1 MINLVNRQKQ
11 VDKIRNEFQNN
22 PYFDDITSLY
32 LTGQL
37 YRITSVTKLLRKIKY
52 KKDGSVDKRTN
63 KQIEKFIKS
72 TTVDNSLLGCNEVKL
87 TIDNIDEYD
96 YPLHKIEF
104 LKIRKEFKNALYTQ
118 EVKYYKKDGSF
129 IDDELIEPDGDIVP
143 FFNQKFSTKVIS
155 NKFFDSLSLKMVIS
169 TDGKYE
175 WKPKLLINDIDETH
189 YVIITTCA
197 FKKNEPK
204 QTNKKQTFKADD
216 DGICVYNN
224 FVEYFST
231 GNRVTDKKAKTQ
243 YNKLMSDEGQKYK
256 KAYKQEELNE
266 ICSFCNASLYI
277 RDLVRGSDYDIV
289 IKNDYAR
296 FKIEMINTKFNHLD
310 LLISDKKV
318 EIVYDDEYFKMK
330 KELKFY
336 VEKYGKLYTRN
347 SIYKKEDTPFK
358 RLKDKWF
365 EDYDIRSKFIFE
377 DSNEQKIINEYD
389 YNKHSFFND
398 MPMDNDKLSE
408 LDLKKAY
415 YNYSDKTINKHY
427 VGVPTGSFINTKCG
441 DGFSTELY
449 NDITK
454 KGFIGFYQ
462 VKILKV
468 KSKKDHFKKL
478 NFIENQIHTLTTPMI
493 NLLLKHIDFK
503 FLNASYST
511 KFHCPFDS
519 KIPTMKLLD
528 GDKKY
533 TKELFELCGN
543 DKMGDPI
550 FKDLRQSKIQNKF
563 VELKTNIGAIHDSHF
578 TFLDKAIGTDS
589 SPKSY
594 CKLFGQLE
602 CCHPSTILVKP
613 LQIDED
619 YYTIIND
626 KNYDIHTEYDTI
638 NITLKD
644 EKIKSYKHLTHFIHS
659 YTKTL
664 IIEQILNM
672 DIDIVYGVK
681 LDSIV
686 FKKNYDV
693 KYDENVYNLK
703 KAKVTSMFKGYMN
716 ISSLDSGIDDDDQDI
731 TESGYYCN
739 YTENNDKKLKFPL
752 PFLNNDGKYHFVTN
766 RIVMIGGK
774 GGSGKTYSILKND
787 GLNKNMVCYTTSC
800 WNLIQGIKDKYKDT
814 IGYSLPNL
822 TGKCGSTKTE
832 KIENPNI
839 RFIVIDELTLVSK
852 SVIDDIIKLYPN
864 AFIFLVGDIAK
875 DGFYYQCTLP
885 MLQIIDPSKEKNIQY
900 IEYTKSYRF
909 DNKLSKLLDSLRQF
923 MVKVKDQKW
932 KTTSVFNWVKKVFS
946 TSFYDK
952 KDIIYNDND
961 VGITACDDFKRGN
974 HTTKYFVDK
983 GTKPRY
989 FVAKTNRQ
997 KNELRGAEIIGK
1009 PTNNNYEC
1017 KLFKT
1022 IHSFQ
1027 GLDLDNDNKIIIN
1040 VDKNFDFNL
1049 FYTALSRARRLDQ
1062 IKIISQ

>member
-1 MINLVNRQKQ
+1 MVINLNNRKKK
-11 VDKIRNEFQNN
+11 VDKIRGEYGSN
-22 PYFDDITSLY
+22 PYFEATA
-32 LTGQL
+32 QL
-37 YRITSVTKLLRKIKY
+37 YYKNILKRITSVTKLLKKIKY

-63 KQIEKFIKS
+63 KQIEKFIKIN
-72 TTVDNSLLGCNEVKL
+72 TVDSSLLGCNELKL
-87 TIDNIDEYD
+87 TIDNIDD
-96 YPLHKIEF
+96 YEFPTHKIEF
-104 LKIRKEFKNALYTQ
+104 LKIRKDFKNALYTQ

-129 IDDELIEPDGDIVP
+129 INDELIEPDGDIIP
-143 FFNQKFSTKVIS
+143 FFNQKESTKVIS

-224 FVEYFST
+224 FVEYFNGKI
-231 GNRVTDKKAKTQ
+231 GNKKAKTQ
-243 YNKLMSDEGQKYK
+243 YNKLISDEGQKYK
-256 KAYKQEELNE
+256 KAYKEEDLNE

-277 RDLVRGSDYDIV
+277 RDLVRGSEYDIV
-289 IKNDYAR
+289 IKNEYAR

-310 LLISDKKV
+310 LLVSDKEV
-318 EIVYDDEYFKMK
+318 EKITDDEYFKMK

-336 VEKYGKLYTRN
+336 VEKYGKLYTRH
-347 SIYKKEDTPFK
+347 SVYKKINTPFK
-358 RLKDKWF
+358 LLKEQWF

-377 DSNEQKIINEYD
+377 DSYEQKIIDEYD
-389 YNKHSFFND
+389 YNKHSFFNN
-398 MPMDNDKLSE
+398 MPLDNDKLLE

-427 VGVPTGSFINTKCG
+427 VGIPTGSFINTKCG
-441 DGFSTELY
+441 DGFTTELY
-449 NDITK
+449 NDISA

-462 VKILKV
+462 VRILKV

-493 NLLLKHIDFK
+493 NLLLKYIDFK

-511 KFHCPFDS
+511 KFDCPFDS
-519 KIPTMKLLD
+519 KIEIEDIQKCE
-528 GDKKY
+528 KKY
-533 TKELFELCGN
+533 IPKKLNNE
-543 DKMGDPI
+543 
-550 FKDLRQSKIQNKF
+550 
-563 VELKTNIGAIHDSHF
+563 SHF
-578 TFLDKAIGTDS
+578 TFLDKAIGQDS

-594 CKLFGQLE
+594 CKIFGQLE

-613 LQIDED
+613 LHIDED

-626 KNYDIHTEYDTI
+626 KNYDIHTEYETI

-644 EKIKSYKHLTHFIHS
+644 EKIKSYKHITHMIHS

-672 DIDIVYGVK
+672 DINMVYGVK

-686 FKKNYDV
+686 FNKSYDV
-693 KYDENVYNLK
+693 KYDENAYHEPE
-703 KAKVTSMFKGYMN
+703 KAKVTSMFNGYMN
-716 ISSLDSGIDDDDQDI
+716 ISSLDSGIDEDDQDI

-739 YTENNDKKLKFPL
+739 YTENNHKKLKFPL
-752 PFLNNDGKYHFVTN
+752 PFLNNDGKYHFITN
-766 RIVMIGGK
+766 RVIMIAGK

-787 GLNKNMVCYTTSC
+787 GLNKSMVCYTTSC
-800 WNLIQGIKDKYKDT
+800 WNLIQGIKDKYEDT
-814 IGYSLPNL
+814 LGYSLPNL
-822 TGKCGSTKTE
+822 TGKCGSAKTE
-832 KIENPNI
+832 KIENSNI
-839 RFIVIDELTLVSK
+839 RFIIIDELTLVSK

-875 DGFYYQCTLP
+875 NGFYYQCTLP
-885 MLQIIDPSKEKNIQY
+885 MLKIIDPSKEKNIQY

-909 DNKLSKLLDSLRQF
+909 DDKLSKLLDSLRKF

-952 KDIIYNDND
+952 KDIIYNNND
-961 VGITACDDFKRGN
+961 VGITATDDFKRGN

-989 FVAKTNRQ
+989 FVKTTNRQ

-1009 PTNNNYEC
+1009 PTNNNYES

-1027 GLDLDNDNKIIIN
+1027 GLDLDDDNNIIIN
-1040 VDKNFDFNL
+1040 IDKNFDFNL

>member
-11 VDKIRNEFQNN
+11 ADKIRNEFENN
-22 PYFDDITSLY
+22 PYFDAVTSLY
-32 LTGQL
+32 YKNILK
-37 YRITSVTKLLRKIKY
+37 RITSVTKILKKIKF

-63 KQIEKFIKS
+63 KKIEKIIKIN
-72 TTVDNSLLGCNEVKL
+72 TVDASLLGCNEIKL
-87 TIDNIDEYD
+87 TIDNVNEYD
-96 YPLHKIEF
+96 FPLHKIEF
-104 LKIRKEFKNALYTQ
+104 LKLRKEFKNALYTQ

-129 IDDELIEPDGDIVP
+129 IDDELVEPDGDIVP

-155 NKFFDSLSLKMVIS
+155 NKFFDNLSHKMVIS
-169 TDGKYE
+169 TAGLYI
-175 WKPKLLINDIDETH
+175 WKPLLLIDDIDNTH
-189 YVIITTCA
+189 YVTITTCA

-204 QTNKKQTFKADD
+204 KTNKKQTFKADD

-224 FVEYFST
+224 FVEYFSSKM
-231 GNRVTDKKAKTQ
+231 GDRKAKTQ
-243 YNKLMSDEGQKYK
+243 YNKLMSDEGNKYK
-256 KAYKQEELNE
+256 KAYKQDELNE
-266 ICSFCNASLYI
+266 ICTFCNASLYI
-277 RDLVRGSDYDIV
+277 RDLVRGSDYDII

-310 LLISDKKV
+310 LLISEKEAHKV
-318 EIVYDDEYFKMK
+318 TEDEYFKIK
-330 KELKFY
+330 KTCKFF
-336 VEKYGKLYTRN
+336 VEKYGKLYTADKV
-347 SIYKKEDTPFK
+347 YKKIDTPFK
-358 RLKDKWF
+358 LLKDKWF
-365 EDYDIRSKFIFE
+365 EEYDIRSKFIFE
-377 DSNEQKIINEYD
+377 DSNEQKIIDEYD

-398 MPMDNDKLSE
+398 MPMDNDKLFE
-408 LDLKKAY
+408 LDLIKAY

-441 DGFSTELY
+441 DDFTTAFY
-449 NDITK
+449 NKITK
-454 KGFIGFYQ
+454 NGFIGFYQ

-511 KFHCPFDS
+511 HFHCPFDS
-519 KIPTMKLLD
+519 KIEIEELEKCE
-528 GDKKY
+528 KKY
-533 TKELFELCGN
+533 IPKELN
-543 DKMGDPI
+543 NN
-550 FKDLRQSKIQNKF
+550 SY
-563 VELKTNIGAIHDSHF
+563 F
-578 TFLDKAIGTDS
+578 TFLDKAIGKDAS
-589 SPKSY
+589 SKSY
-594 CKLFGQLE
+594 CKIFGQLE

-626 KNYDIHTEYDTI
+626 NNYDIHTEYDTI

-681 LDSIV
+681 LDSVV
-686 FKKNYDV
+686 FNKSYDV
-693 KYDENVYNLK
+693 KYDENVYKLKK
-703 KAKVTSMFKGYMN
+703 KAKVMSMFNGYMN
-716 ISSLDSGIDDDDQDI
+716 ISSLDSGLDEDDKDI
-731 TESGYYCN
+731 TDSGYYCN

-752 PFLNNDGKYHFVTN
+752 PFINNDGKYHYITN
-766 RIVMIGGK
+766 RVVMIGGK
-774 GGSGKTYSILKND
+774 GGSGKTYSLLKN
-787 GLNKNMVCYTTSC
+787 GLTREHTCYVSSC
-800 WNLIQGIKDKYKDT
+800 WNLIQGTKDKYNGI
-814 IGYSLPNL
+814 IGYSIPNL

-832 KIENPNI
+832 KIENVNI
-839 RFIVIDELTLVSK
+839 RNIVIDELTLVSK
-852 SVIDDIIKLYPN
+852 SVIDDIKKLYPY
-864 AFIFLVGDIAK
+864 AIIFLVGDIAK

-885 MLQIIDPSKEKNIQY
+885 MLKIIDPSKESDIQY

-909 DNKLSKLLDSLRQF
+909 DDKLSKLLDSLRKF

-932 KTTSVFNWVKKVFS
+932 KTKSVFNWVKKVFS

-952 KDIIYNDND
+952 KDIMYNDYD

-974 HTTKYFVDK
+974 HTTNYFVDK
-983 GTKPRY
+983 GAKPRY
-989 FVAKTNRQ
+989 FVKTTNRQ

-1027 GLDLDNDNKIIIN
+1027 GLDLDDNNKIIIN

>member
-1 MINLVNRQKQ
+1 MINLINRQKQ
-11 VDKIRNEFQNN
+11 VDKIRDEFQNN

-63 KQIEKFIKS
+63 KQIEKFIKIN
-72 TTVDNSLLGCNEVKL
+72 TVDDSVLGCNEVKL

-96 YPLHKIEF
+96 FPLHKIEF

-118 EVKYYKKDGSF
+118 EIKYYKKDGSF
-129 IDDELIEPDGDIVP
+129 INDELIEPDGDIIP
-143 FFNQKFSTKVIS
+143 FFNQKESTKVIS
-155 NKFFDSLSLKMVIS
+155 NKFFDKLTYKMVIS

-224 FVEYFST
+224 FVEYFSSKI
-231 GNRVTDKKAKTQ
+231 GDKKAKTQ

-256 KAYKQEELNE
+256 KAYKHEELNE

-310 LLISDKKV
+310 LLVSDKEV
-318 EIVYDDEYFKMK
+318 EIVDDDEYFKMK

-347 SIYKKEDTPFK
+347 SVYKKRDTPFK
-358 RLKDKWF
+358 LLKQQWF
-365 EDYDIRSKFIFE
+365 EDYGIRSKFIFE
-377 DSNEQKIINEYD
+377 DSDEQKIIDEYD

-441 DGFSTELY
+441 DGFTTELY
-449 NDITK
+449 NEITK

-511 KFHCPFDS
+511 TFHCPFDS
-519 KIPTMKLLD
+519 KIEIEEIEKCEKKFCTEFFNDD
-528 GDKKY
+528 GEYID
-533 TKELFELCGN
+533 E
-543 DKMGDPI
+543 
-550 FKDLRQSKIQNKF
+550 KI
-563 VELKTNIGAIHDSHF
+563 THF
-578 TFLDKAIGTDS
+578 TFLDKAIGKDS
-589 SPKSY
+589 SPKAY

-602 CCHPSTILVKP
+602 SCDPSTILVKP

-626 KNYDIHTEYDTI
+626 KNYDIHTEYDII

-686 FKKNYDV
+686 FNKNYDV

-822 TGKCGSTKTE
+822 TGKCGSIKTE

-839 RFIVIDELTLVSK
+839 RFIVVDELTLVSK
-852 SVIDDIIKLYPN
+852 SAIDDIIKLYPN

-875 DGFYYQCTLP
+875 NGFYYQCTLP
-885 MLQIIDPSKEKNIQY
+885 LLKIIDPSKEKNIQY

-909 DNKLSKLLDSLRQF
+909 DDKLSKLLDSLRQF

-932 KTTSVFNWVKKVFS
+932 KAYSVFNWVKKVFS

-1027 GLDLDNDNKIIIN
+1027 GLDLDDDNKIIIN